1 MKKWLLAACL
11 VAACAP
17 RLPERRFPGAPVIL
31 ISVDTLRSDHL
42 PAYGYRGV
50 ATPSLDAFRRDA
62 ILFTRAW
69 SHVPLTLPSHV
80 SILTGS
86 LPPEHQVRN
95 NIGFRLRADAETL
108 PAALR
113 RAGYAAGGAVSS
125 YVLRGSTG
133 LGASFDFYDDVPAE
147 VEQRSGARTV
157 AAALPWIERNAARP
171 FFFFLHVYEPHAP
184 YTPPEP
190 FRSQYRNPYDGEIAA
205 ADAAVG
211 TFLDALKKSGVYD
224 RAIIVFLSDHG
235 EGLGDH
241 GEEEHG
247 IFLYREALQVPL
259 LLKLP
264 KSQRGGTTVDR
275 DATLA
280 EVAPT
285 LAALA
290 GVPFGRNADLLTG
303 LAPRDVYSETEYP
316 RLQLGWHE
324 LASLIRGDRH
334 LIAGRNTELYDVRRD
349 PAERREL
356 AAAERPMAVSMHL
369 ALAAMQRNTAAPQPV
384 DPETARKLAALGYV
398 GSSRA
403 PAADLPDAR
412 EAIASLP
419 AIRAAYSASTARD
432 WPLAAQRWRS
442 LAQAQ
447 PHNVDAWSHLGEA
460 LGWQNDVDGA
470 LTAYRNA
477 ISASGSAPSELPDAV
492 GELPLDVA
500 ALLLRA
506 GRVDEAQSHAEAGV
520 DADPPRGHEILA
532 RCALAHGDVAS
543 ADAQARAA
551 GDAPAALLLR
561 AEIASR
567 RGDVQQASQLAGEAE
582 RRARAEGLES
592 LPRLDYVRGD
602 ILARSDRPAESEAA
616 YRRAVAQVPNDLDA
630 WSNLAV
636 VVALQGRSGDAQR
649 IVDEMIA
656 RNPGPASR
664 AQARRTMAVLRG
676 GV

>member
-11 VAACAP
+11 IAACA
-17 RLPERRFPGAPVIL
+17 RRAPELRFPGAPVIL

-42 PAYGYRGV
+42 PAYGYRGL

-86 LPPEHQVRN
+86 LPTEHQVRN
-95 NIGFRLRADAETL
+95 NIGFRLRPDAETL

-125 YVLRGSTG
+125 TVLRGSTG

-171 FFFFLHVYEPHAP
+171 FFFFLHLYEPHAP

-205 ADAAVG
+205 ADAAAG

-264 KSQRGGTTVDR
+264 KSQRGGTTIDR
-275 DATLA
+275 DTALA

-290 GVPFGRNADLLTG
+290 GVPFGRNANMLSG
-303 LAPRDVYSETEYP
+303 AAPRDIYSETEYP

-356 AAAERPMAVSMHL
+356 AASDRPTATSMRA
-369 ALAAMQRNTAAPQPV
+369 ALAAMQRDTAPPQPV
-384 DPETARKLAALGYV
+384 DAETARKLAALGYV

-412 EAIASLP
+412 QAIASLP
-419 AIRAAYSASTARD
+419 AIRAAYAASTARD
-432 WPLAAQRWRS
+432 WPLAAQRWRA

-460 LGWQNDVDGA
+460 LGGQNDVDGA
-470 LTAYRNA
+470 LAAYRNA
-477 ISASGSAPSELPDAV
+477 IDAGGNAP

-506 GRVDEAQSHAEAGV
+506 GRVDDAQRHAEAGV
-520 DADPPRGHEILA
+520 DADPPRGRELLA
-532 RCALAHGDVAS
+532 RCALARGDVAG
-543 ADAQARAA
+543 AEAQARAA
-551 GDAPAALLLR
+551 GGAPAALLLR
-561 AEIASR
+561 AEVAAR
-567 RGDVQQASQLAGEAE
+567 RGDLHEASRLAGNAE
-582 RRARAEGLES
+582 TRARAEGLER
-592 LPRLDYVRGD
+592 LPRLDFVRGD

-616 YRRAVAQVPNDLDA
+616 YRRAVAAFPSDLDA

-636 VVALQGRSGDAQR
+636 VVALQGRGGDAQR
-649 IVDEMIA
+649 IVAEMIA

-664 AQARRTMAVLRG
+664 AQARRTLAVLRG